1 MASAATTDVTQAN
14 KELVR
19 RVTEKAFNE
28 GDLSEIDQSF
38 TPDYVVHAPGLPPL
52 PPGPQSFRMAVM
64 LWRTAFP
71 DVHVTVED
79 VTGEDDKVY
88 CRFTT
93 RGTHRGLLMGIPAT
107 GRPVTVHEMSCHR
120 LVDGQVV
127 ESWIGDNVPRIL
139 LDIGA
144 LVPSEDAP
152 PEAPGAP
159 A

>member
-1 MASAATTDVTQAN
+1 MTSVASTDVTQAN

-19 RVTEKAFNE
+19 RITEKAFNE
-28 GDLSEIDQSF
+28 GDLSGIGASF
-38 TPDYVVHAPGLPPL
+38 TPEYVVHAPGLPPL
-52 PPGPQSFRMAVM
+52 PPGPESFRLAVS

-93 RGTHRGLLMGIPAT
+93 RGTHQGPLMGIPAT

-120 LVDGQVV
+120 IADGRVA

-144 LVPSEDAP
+144 LVPGADAQG
-152 PEAPGAP
+152 EAGSDHA
-159 A
+159 

>member
-1 MASAATTDVTQAN
+1 MASMASTDVTQAN

-19 RVTEKAFNE
+19 RLTEKAFNE
-28 GDLSEIDQSF
+28 GDLSEVGALF

-52 PPGPQSFRMAVM
+52 PPGPESFRQAVS

-79 VTGEDDKVY
+79 VACDGDRVY

-93 RGTHRGLLMGIPAT
+93 RGTHHGPLMGIAPT

-120 LVDGQVV
+120 IVDGQVA

-144 LVPSEDAP
+144 LVQSDLL
-152 PEAPGAP
+152 GGGHG
-159 A
+159 

>member
-1 MASAATTDVTQAN
+1 MASVASIDVTQAN

-19 RVTEKAFNE
+19 RLTEKAFNE
-28 GDLSEIDQSF
+28 GDLSEIGRYF
-38 TPDYVVHAPGLPPL
+38 AADYVVHAPGLPPL
-52 PPGPQSFRMAVM
+52 PPGPESFRQAVS

-71 DVHVTVED
+71 DVHVTIED
-79 VTGEDDKVY
+79 VAGEGDRVY

-93 RGTHRGLLMGIPAT
+93 RGTHRGPLMGIPPT

-120 LVDGQVV
+120 VIDGLVT

-144 LVPSEDAP
+144 QMPVATEPG
-152 PEAPGAP
+152 EAGGGHV
-159 A
+159 

>member
-1 MASAATTDVTQAN
+1 MASVASTDVTQAN
-14 KELVR
+14 KEMVR
-19 RVTEKAFNE
+19 QLTEKAFNE
-28 GDLSEIDQSF
+28 GDLSEIGTYF
-38 TPDYVVHAPGLPPL
+38 APHYVVHAPGLPPL
-52 PPGPQSFRMAVM
+52 PPGPESFRLAVS

-79 VTGEDDKVY
+79 VAGEGDRVY

-93 RGTHRGLLMGIPAT
+93 RGTHQGPLMGIPAT

-120 LVDGQVV
+120 IDDGQVV

-144 LVPSEDAP
+144 LVPGDDAP
-152 PEAPGAP
+152 GQAGDDHV
-159 A
+159 

>member
-1 MASAATTDVTQAN
+1 MASAASTDVAQAN

-19 RVTEKAFNE
+19 RLTEKAFNE
-28 GDLSEIDQSF
+28 GDLSEINTYF
-38 TPDYVVHAPGLPPL
+38 TADYVVNAPGLPPL
-52 PPGPQSFRMAVM
+52 PPGPESFRMAVS

-79 VTGEDDKVY
+79 MAAEQDRVY

-93 RGTHRGLLMGIPAT
+93 RGTHHGPLMGLPAT

-120 LVDGQVV
+120 IVDGRVA

-144 LVPSEDAP
+144 LVPSEDAA
-152 PEAPGAP
+152 EGDVHV
-159 A
+159 